1 MSDKSEATRRN
12 VYKTENVPGG
22 CLVLGF
28 HVPVRRASDEA
39 AAPSAVFAPNAFIRI
54 GQDETVTLVAN
65 KSEMGQGVFTA
76 LPMLICEELEADW
89 MKVRVASASCM
100 EKDYRHTVWGAQGTG
115 GSSSVASEWD
125 RLREVGASAREM
137 LISAAAATFAA
148 DRSECRAENGAVI
161 HVPTGRRLTYGQ
173 LVEKASQ
180 MEPPRVVTLK
190 QPEDFKLIG
199 KPTRRLD
206 TPEKTDGS
214 ALFGLDVSIPGMLTA
229 LLERPPVFGGKL
241 KSFNAEKS
249 KAVPGVVDVL
259 EIPPGVAVIA
269 DSFWSAKKGRE
280 ALETTWDEGEGG
292 KLSTDALREKYAQLA
307 RTPGTVARKK
317 GDPARAVAKA
327 ARRLSAEY
335 DVPYLAHAPMEPLNC
350 VVDLRDQSCEIWT
363 GTQAQTM
370 DRRSAA
376 AILGLKPDQVKINTM
391 YLGGGFGRRGSKN
404 SDFVSEAAHVA
415 KALRKP
421 VKVIW
426 TREDDIR
433 GGYYRPLWYDRI
445 EAGLDASGYPVAWRH
460 TIVGQSIMAGSRY
473 EASMVKGGIDETSV
487 EGAEDLPYSI
497 PNILV
502 DLHTPVLPVTTL
514 WWRSVGHSHTAF
526 VVESFI
532 DELAHAAGKDPFEYR
547 RSLLG
552 GAPRHLQVLELA
564 AEKAGWGKALPAGR
578 VRGIAVHKSYDSYVA
593 QVAEV
598 SVADG
603 KVKVHRVVCAVD
615 CGMTVNPDT
624 IAAQMESGIAFGL
637 SAALYGAITL
647 KDGRVEQSNFNN
659 YPILR
664 MRDMPEVQVH
674 IVPSREEP
682 TGIGEPGVPPIAPAV
697 ANAVF
702 MATGTRIRR
711 LPIGSEGLNEIGV
724 RETQ

>member
-1 MSDKSEATRRN
+1 MSGKTKPTGRN
-12 VYKTENVPGG
+12 VYQTQTVPGG

-28 HVPVRRASDEA
+28 HVPVRRASDA
-39 AAPSAVFAPNAFIRI
+39 AAATSAAFAPNAFIRI
-54 GQDETVTLVAN
+54 GKDETVTLAVN

-89 MKVRVASASCM
+89 SKVRVASASM
-100 EKDYRHTVWGAQGTG
+100 EKEYRHTIWGAQGTG
-115 GSSSVASEWD
+115 GSTSVASEWD
-125 RLREVGASAREM
+125 RLRKVGAAAREM
-137 LISAAAATFAA
+137 LISAAAASFGA

-161 HVPTGRRLTYGQ
+161 HVPTGRRLSYGQ
-173 LVEKASQ
+173 LVEKASE
-180 MEPPRVVTLK
+180 MEPPKDVALK
-190 QPEDFKLIG
+190 QPKDFKLIG

-229 LLERPPVFGGKL
+229 LVARPPVFGGRL
-241 KSFNAEKS
+241 KSFNAQKS
-249 KAVPGVVDVL
+249 KAIPGVVDVL
-259 EIPPGVAVIA
+259 EIPSGVAVIA
-269 DSFWSAKKGRE
+269 DNFWAARKGRD
-280 ALETTWDEGEGG
+280 ALELNWIEGEGG
-292 KLSTDALREKYAQLA
+292 KLSTDALREQYAQLA
-307 RTPGTVARKK
+307 KKPGTAARKE
-317 GDPARAVAKA
+317 GDAAKAFAKA
-327 ARRLSAEY
+327 ARQLSAEY

-350 VVDLRDQSCEIWT
+350 VVDLRNDSCEIWT

-370 DRRSAA
+370 DQRSAA
-376 AILGLKPDQVKINTM
+376 AITGLEPDQVKIHTM

-415 KALRKP
+415 RALRKP
-421 VKVIW
+421 VKVMW

-445 EAGLDASGYPVAWRH
+445 EAGLDAGRYPIAWRH

-487 EGAEDLPYSI
+487 EGAADLPYSI

-502 DLHTPVLPVTTL
+502 DLHTPSLPVTTL

-532 DELAHAAGKDPFEYR
+532 DELAHAAGKDPYEFR
-547 RSLLG
+547 RALLG
-552 GAPRHLQVLELA
+552 GAPRHLKVLELA
-564 AEKAGWGKALPAGR
+564 AEKAGWGEALPEGR
-578 VRGIAVHKSYDSYVA
+578 GRGIAVHKSFESYVA
-593 QVAEV
+593 QVADV
-598 SVADG
+598 SVTDG
-603 KVKVHRVVCAVD
+603 TVKVHRVVCAVD

-624 IAAQMESGIAFGL
+624 VAAQMESGIVFGL
-637 SAALYGAITL
+637 SAALGGAITL
-647 KDGRVEQSNFNN
+647 KDGRVEQSNYNN

-702 MATGTRIRR
+702 MATGIRIRR
-711 LPIGSEGLNEIGV
+711 LPIGADAL
-724 RETQ
+724 RKT